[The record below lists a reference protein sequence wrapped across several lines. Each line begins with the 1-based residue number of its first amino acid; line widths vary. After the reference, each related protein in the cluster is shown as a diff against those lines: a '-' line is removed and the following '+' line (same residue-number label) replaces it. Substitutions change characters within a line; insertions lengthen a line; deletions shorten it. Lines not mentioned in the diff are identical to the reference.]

1 MTEHKF
7 KVGDKVEYIGDNFL
21 RSGKTF
27 TIIGFTSNNQ
37 ARLEETSGFTPYV
50 SNLKLVEPAKEYIQ
64 IDRALLPEVT
74 EGFQGSLRVEGDS
87 YQFSTG
93 EMVMDCAY
101 RYLAMAEHLKAK
113 EAKANEL
120 DERRNAVLKEYGFIN
135 NYNAVGQ
142 PAQSL
147 VNALLAKED
156 SK

>member
-21 RSGKTF
+21 RSGETF
-27 TIIGFTSNNQ
+27 TIIGFTSLNQ

-50 SNLKLVEPAKEYIQ
+50 RNLKLVEPAKDYIQ

-74 EGFQGSLRVEGDS
+74 EGFGNTLVVEGDN
-87 YQFSTG
+87 YLFSTS
-93 EMVMDCAY
+93 EKPMIFAL
-101 RYLAMAEHLKAK
+101 RYLAMAEHLKVK

-120 DERRNAVLKEYGFIN
+120 DERRNSVLKEHGFIN